1 TIHNR
6 LIIGT
11 NLTIAIDELVEEV
24 RGAIRFKEHGLRNS
38 KCLATILNSLDIR
51 QNPTVHTEPLV

>member
-1 TIHNR
+1 MEKTIHNR

-24 RGAIRFKEHGLRNS
+24 RGAIRIKEHDAKIS
-38 KCLATILNSLDIR
+38 KCLATILNSLNIK
-51 QNPTVHTEPLV
+51 